1 MTLNYVTTVIRNSD
15 SSIVK
20 IKEINLIETENSIME
35 KNLIEPENSIKE
47 INLCEIS
54 TTLEEEEEEEDN
66 NDNQYLEFKT
76 IDDTRKFNY
85 DTNYCNCNALV
96 TYSNRQH
103 WKINNKLKCFLKK
116 FCFINLLK

>member
-20 IKEINLIETENSIME
+20 IKEINLIETENSI
-35 KNLIEPENSIKE
+35 KE

-54 TTLEEEEEEEDN
+54 TTSEEEKEDN

-103 WKINNKLKCFLKK
+103 WKINNKLKYFLKK